1 MKKVIAVFALAA
13 FIGAATAQTT
23 QPKPAAKKEA
33 CCKKKDGK
41 MECKKDCKYLPP
53 TFLYYFYNFKD
64 GKEQFDKKNL
74 YPGTSYTY
82 CGGASVELKA
92 LPKGEYGIHMFAPF
106 TN

>member
-41 MECKKDCKYLPP
+41 MEGKKDGNMACCAQK
-53 TFLYYFYNFKD
+53 TEEAKKTD
-64 GKEQFDKKNL
+64 GQ
-74 YPGTSYTY
+74 
-82 CGGASVELKA
+82 
-92 LPKGEYGIHMFAPF
+92 
-106 TN
+106 